1 MKHNDSIQKT
11 RNLPLSGLMTGLMS
25 SLLALLAGCAA
36 TPPAPDIR
44 SAPEPASVTAGTTA
58 VTTTAPAIIV
68 YPPPESGATGTGSK
82 GADKAGNAAEPVPSA
97 ERAAS
102 SKALLYPGTGVFVN
116 PRGPSAPRPASG
128 GEVMLN
134 FEGADLR
141 EVVKS
146 ILGDILKETYA
157 IDPRVQGLINLHTS
171 SPLARSALL
180 PTLESLLRMNG
191 AAIIREDGS
200 YKIVPAATAA
210 RGSVSPQLRSGSLQ
224 EGYSVQIVPLKF
236 IATKDMIKILEPFVT
251 DATAIRADEVRNLLI
266 LAGTARELQHMLETI
281 DMFDVDWLAGMS
293 VGLFPLQNIDAK
305 AAFADL
311 DKIFGDKA
319 KSPLTGLVKL
329 VPMERLNAILV
340 ITSQPK
346 YLDQAKTWIER
357 MDRSGSASGSSRLF
371 VYPVQNGNAEKLA
384 QLLNEVFGG
393 ASAQKTTPAATLA
406 PGLNPAELKS
416 PEPAVNLG
424 IPTQIS
430 AQNSTQNTPPGSAPA
445 LTQPGTA
452 GALGESSGLPQNIR
466 VIADKS
472 NNALMI
478 LASPS
483 DYEKIE
489 SALRKLDVAARQ
501 VLIDVTIAEVSLTG
515 DFQYG
520 VEWSF
525 RNGDQRTGRL
535 GNPSASTNA
544 VNAGFSYLW
553 NKASVPGGVGAAL
566 NLLQNDSRVR
576 ILSSPHLMVVDNQTA
591 KINVGDR
598 VPTTTQSQSI
608 VGSTTGIINSIQYV
622 DTGVILSV
630 TPHINA
636 GGLVT
641 MEINQEVS
649 FPKGATTSLTP
660 TISKRTLQST
670 VVVKTGETMVL
681 GGLIRDN
688 NSDGSSG
695 LPFLSTIP
703 VIGGLFGTQRVSSE
717 RTELVLFITPRVVT
731 DSQQARE
738 VTEEFRKKITGLG
751 DLLEKAGKS
760 VEIPKTLDKQLK

>member
-1 MKHNDSIQKT
+1 MKHKDRFQRVTS
-11 RNLPLSGLMTGLMS
+11 LLLSGMI
-25 SLLALLAGCAA
+25 AGCAA
-36 TPPAPDIR
+36 TPPMQQIKVT
-44 SAPEPASVTAGTTA
+44 PEPAS
-58 VTTTAPAIIV
+58 APAPENIIV
-68 YPPPESGATGTGSK
+68 YP
-82 GADKAGNAAEPVPSA
+82 SA
-97 ERAAS
+97 EAARTDAGQSDKSEKTAEASKNANKPATS
-102 SKALLYPGTGVFVN
+102 SQLFPGTGVFVN
-116 PRGPSAPRPASG
+116 PRGASTPQPAGG

-134 FEGADLR
+134 FENADLR

-146 ILGDILKETYA
+146 IVGDILKEAYS
-157 IDPRVQGLINLHTS
+157 IDPRVQGVINLHTS
-171 SPLARSALL
+171 SPLQRNALI

-191 AAIIREDGS
+191 AAILREDS
-200 YKIVPAATAA
+200 IYKVVPAAIAS
-210 RGSVSPQLRSGSLQ
+210 RGSLSPQLRSGSAQ
-224 EGYSVQIVPLKF
+224 DGYSVQVVPLKF
-236 IATKDMIKILEPFVT
+236 IATKEMVKILEPFVT
-251 DATAIRADEVRNLLI
+251 DATSIRADETRNLLI
-266 LAGTARELQHMLETI
+266 LSGTARELQHMTETI

-293 VGLFPLQNIDAK
+293 VGLFTLQNVDAK
-305 AAFADL
+305 SAFADL

-329 VPMERLNAILV
+329 LPIERLNAIMV

-346 YLDQAKTWIER
+346 YLEQAKTWVER
-357 MDRSGSASGSSRLF
+357 MDRTGSTSGGTRLF

-384 QLLNEVFGG
+384 GLLNEVFGN
-393 ASAQKTTPAATLA
+393 AQPQKTTPAATLA
-406 PGLNPAELKS
+406 PGLNATEVKS
-416 PEPAVNLG
+416 TEPAVNN
-424 IPTQIS
+424 QNA
-430 AQNSTQNTPPGSAPA
+430 AQNTAANTQLNVASTGSD
-445 LTQPGTA
+445 TMGD
-452 GALGESSGLPQNIR
+452 SSGVPKNIR
-466 VIADKS
+466 IIADKS
-472 NNALMI
+472 NNSLAI
-478 LASPS
+478 LASQS

-489 SALRKLDVAARQ
+489 SALRKLDVVPRQ

-535 GNPSASTNA
+535 GNPSASATA
-544 VNAGFSYLW
+544 TGSGFSYLW
-553 NKASVPGGVGAAL
+553 NKANVPGGVGAAL

-576 ILSSPHLMVVDNQTA
+576 ILSSPHLMVIDNQTA

-630 TPHINA
+630 TPRINA

-641 MEINQEVS
+641 MELNQEVS
-649 FPKGATTSLTP
+649 FPKGATATLTP

-688 NSDGSSG
+688 NTNGSSG
-695 LPFLSTIP
+695 LPILSTLPI
-703 VIGGLFGTQRVSSE
+703 VGGLFGTQTVSSE

-751 DLLEKAGKS
+751 DLLEKAGKA
-760 VEIPKTLDKQLK
+760 VEIPKPQGKLLN